1 MKTLF
6 FLLLFCFPFFSAH
19 SQVTIHVPADYPT
32 IQAGID
38 AASDGDLVLVADG
51 TFIENIN
58 FIGKAIT
65 VASHFIID
73 EDKSHI
79 ENTVIDGSQPADS
92 NVAAVVRFVNSE
104 DTASVLN
111 GFTIAGGFGTQYS
124 IYRRSGGIDITNAT
138 PKIVNNIIEYN
149 EIIDNG
155 NVGGSAISVYN
166 NTVSSTLIIENNII
180 RNNLCLSTGQSSYV
194 NGTIFIYRFQGKIII
209 RNNNMANNIVT
220 SEYISNG
227 GGISA
232 FGDNNPSSILVLENN
247 RIIDNEVTDTPGSDN
262 QSGGGLL
269 LESIYA
275 IVRNNII
282 AYNFAQNAG
291 GVYNWNPVNPS
302 PVSPIFENNTI
313 YGNNAINAGGIS
325 THEEYEIKNCIIWG
339 NSSPQFSSSHVA
351 NITYS
356 NLEEAYSNGSNNI
369 SLEPEFLDTTYFLLN
384 DTSHC
389 IDAGNPDPMYNDVED
404 PNNLGNPLW
413 PALGTLRNDMG
424 HCGGPNS
431 LWAHLG
437 PPVSVEDDEIEGGI
451 PVEFTLLQNYP
462 NPFNPSTKI
471 KYTVPQSSNIVI
483 KVFDILGNEIETL
496 VNEEKPVGTYE
507 LTWYAGNL
515 PSGVYFY
522 RIQAG
527 SFNQTKKMILLK

>member
-1 MKTLF
+1 MKTLI
-6 FLLLFCFPFFSAH
+6 FLLLFFFPFFSIH
-19 SQVTIHVPADYPT
+19 SQDTIHVPGDYTT
-32 IQAGID
+32 IQAAID
-38 AASDGDLVLVADG
+38 AAVNGDLVLVAED
-51 TFIENIN
+51 TYYENIN
-58 FIGKAIT
+58 FNGKGIT
-65 VASHFIID
+65 VASHFLID
-73 EDKSHI
+73 VDTSHI
-79 ENTVIDGSQPADS
+79 SNTVIDGSQPADS
-92 NVAAVVRFVNSE
+92 NVAAVVRFVNNE

-111 GFTIAGGFGTQYS
+111 GFTITGGFGTQYS

-180 RNNLCLSTGQSSYV
+180 RNNLSWSTGQSSYV

-232 FGDNNPSSILVLENN
+232 FGNNNPNSILVLENN

-291 GVYNWNPVNPS
+291 GVYNWNPANPS
-302 PVSPIFENNTI
+302 LVSPIFENNTI

-369 SLEPEFLDTTYFLLN
+369 SLNPEFTDTTNFYLEDF
-384 DTSHC
+384 SPC
-389 IDAGNPDPMYNDVED
+389 IDSGNPGSDYDDVQDPIN
-404 PNNLGNPLW
+404 PGFPLW
-413 PALGTLRNDMG
+413 PAMGTLQNDIG
-424 HCGGPNS
+424 AYGGPHS
-431 LWAHLG
+431 TWVV
-437 PPVSVEDDEIEGGI
+437 VSVEYDEVEGQLPKRYI
-451 PVEFTLLQNYP
+451 LSQNYP

-471 KYTVPQSSNIVI
+471 KYTVPHSSNIVI
-483 KVFDILGNEIETL
+483 KVFDILGSEIETL

-507 LTWYAGNL
+507 LTWYVGNL

-522 RIQAG
+522 QLRAG
-527 SFNQTKKMILLK
+527 SSVETKKMVLLK